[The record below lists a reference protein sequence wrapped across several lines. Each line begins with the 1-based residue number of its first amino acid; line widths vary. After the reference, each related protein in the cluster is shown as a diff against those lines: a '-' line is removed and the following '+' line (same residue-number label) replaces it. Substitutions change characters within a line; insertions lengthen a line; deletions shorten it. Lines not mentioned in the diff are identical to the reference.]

1 MNIYYHVFDTIND
14 LFIASCH
21 ASLCCCKSVFAH
33 PTTINPSHPD
43 PVQKKKNLIF
53 IFTLFCGTSKGS
65 VKAFIKLSEV
75 HKKCENKNLSFFF
88 SPRTGTGRVQIY
100 NII

>member
-1 MNIYYHVFDTIND
+1 MICLLLVVMLHYV
-14 LFIASCH
+14 
-21 ASLCCCKSVFAH
+21 VV
-33 PTTINPSHPD
+33 NPSLPTL
-43 PVQKKKNLIF
+43 PPLTLPIPIPCKKKKNLIF

-88 SPRTGTGRVQIY
+88 SPSTGTGRVQIY